1 MSTLPT
7 PQELLGKHIHKNL
20 DELERLN
27 VELPNGT
34 YSLRWIAERY
44 VSPSWNDLNKEE
56 RTNALLKFSRERVE
70 STSDS
75 TKKEDED
82 GRSRAWDLSL
92 ELDDARAE
100 RDRLEGECRKTSG
113 LNLKANREF
122 LKEAEEKVAHL
133 ENQLSEV
140 DRSSPSPGQKTP
152 HAQTGVPKAAII
164 GAFEPPGNFTAQT
177 WEKALGD
184 AKRITWLRPARIDS
198 GTRGVSASWNPA
210 QLAMCICD
218 HFKVSKPKRK
228 RYGDAIQKQFPDW
241 LDEWERYAA
250 SFDD

>member
-7 PQELLGKHIHKNL
+7 PQELLGQHINKNL

-27 VELPNGT
+27 VELPNGI
-34 YSLRWIAERY
+34 YSLRWIAETY
-44 VSPSWNDLNKEE
+44 VSPSWDDLTNEE
-56 RTNALLKFSRERVE
+56 RTNAMLKFDRERIE
-70 STSDS
+70 STADS
-75 TKKEDED
+75 TKNEDVD
-82 GRSRAWDLSL
+82 RYSRAWDLSL
-92 ELDDARAE
+92 DLDDARAE
-100 RDRLEGECRKTSG
+100 RDRLEGECLKTSG

-122 LKEAEEKVAHL
+122 LKEVEEKVARL
-133 ENQLSEV
+133 ENQLNEV
-140 DRSSPSPGQKTP
+140 DRSAPSSAYKTP
-152 HAQTGVPKAAII
+152 SAQPGVPKAAII
-164 GAFEPPGNFTAQT
+164 GAFKPPGNFTAQT

-218 HFKVSKPKRK
+218 HFKVSKPQRK
-228 RYGDAIQKQFPDW
+228 RYGDTIQKLFPDW